1 MRTKM
6 LCLSLIVLV
15 AAVARVSA
23 EEPSAATLRAK
34 TIAPFIDELTVAVAR
49 VDISQLKLDPIFDE
63 ACSLVPDRAQ
73 EILTA
78 QMTANMIR
86 EMFVSAGGK
95 DVYAVVSLADVPR
108 EPLLVVVPL
117 YEKTNEA
124 MVKSMLMQ
132 AQLPVVERCGDVLI
146 AGRKEVI
153 ERVKAIEPDCRPGL
167 APAFEAAGDTTIQL
181 LVLPP
186 KHTQRVVEEILPEL
200 PEAIGGGAT
209 TSLTRGFLWGA
220 VGLSG
225 PPKLTARVVVQSED
239 KQYAAKAQ
247 AKWGDVAKAVAKA
260 KEVREKFPE
269 VEELTSL
276 VKPRIE
282 GTQLIIDF
290 DGADEKVREAYRE
303 LRARVVEFASEA
315 KKD

>member
-15 AAVARVSA
+15 AAVARVQA

-49 VDISQLKLDPIFDE
+49 VDISQLKLGPIFDE
-63 ACSLVPDRAQ
+63 ACELVPDRAQ

-78 QMTANMIR
+78 QMTADMIR

-146 AGRKEVI
+146 AGRKEVV
-153 ERVKAIEPDCRPGL
+153 ERVKAIEPDCRPEM
-167 APAFEAAGDTTIQL
+167 AAAFEAAGDTTIQL

-200 PEAIGGGAT
+200 PEAIGGGCHYFAD
-209 TSLTRGFLWGA
+209 SRFS
-220 VGLSG
+220 VGCRRTEWSAETHRASG
-225 PPKLTARVVVQSED
+225 CSVGR
-239 KQYAAKAQ
+239 Q
-247 AKWGDVAKAVAKA
+247 AIR
-260 KEVREKFPE
+260 REGPGK
-269 VEELTSL
+269 VG
-276 VKPRIE
+276 RCGE
-282 GTQLIIDF
+282 GRCQ
-290 DGADEKVREAYRE
+290 G
-303 LRARVVEFASEA
+303 
-315 KKD
+315 